1 MLVSIMGMHNAFMED
16 LCFRGSLYSVFNY
29 ILRSHETGTDTNLRY
44 VNDLNVDLFYIQIN
58 I

>member
-1 MLVSIMGMHNAFMED
+1 MHSWKICVFVGLYTVSLITYYDSMKQAQT
-16 LCFRGSLYSVFNY
+16 L
-29 ILRSHETGTDTNLRY
+29 ILRY